1 MDGSGAGHE
10 VRQRS
15 AGEVRQVATTGTD
28 ASRSREKRH
37 DSRTRKAT
45 TATAIVRSFGMNMAE
60 AQLTVFEILGREVVA
75 L

>member
-1 MDGSGAGHE
+1 MEADGAGHE

-37 DSRTRKAT
+37 RGRTRKAT
-45 TATAIVRSFGMNMAE
+45 TATAIVRSFVMNMVE
-60 AQLTVFEILGREVVA
+60 AQLTVLQI
-75 L
+75 